1 MYYNEYLI
9 CFRETCRYLFGVEFE
24 NKITVD
30 NVVLIK
36 NNRKPKIYWNLA
48 RLIRL
53 FPGDDN
59 KVRIAEVK
67 LGNGSIQSHS
77 IEKLYPI
84 ELSLTHSASPKES
97 NDLNLNKNSSGSNS
111 NFSDFSEDYLAN
123 STEFDDNVS
132 SEVTFVKPNSVKNNN
147 SRARRDNTGMIN
159 LNSDYIYY

>member
-1 MYYNEYLI
+1 MI

-97 NDLNLNKNSSGSNS
+97 NDLNLNKNFSGPNS
-111 NFSDFSEDYLAN
+111 NFSDSNKDYLAI
-123 STEFDDNVS
+123 STEFHDNIS
-132 SEVTFVKPNSVKNNN
+132 SKVTFVKPNSVKNNN
-147 SRARRDNTGMIN
+147 SRAKRDNAGMRE
-159 LNSDYIYY
+159 LDSDYIYY